1 MKLLIHTLFASLLLT
16 TFSAAESYDCKF
28 KVRANDRKWI
38 PTSLSIDVDRN
49 DRVWVLG
56 NVIKTDAGRA
66 IEGRETDIIRTR
78 DVFEVET
85 ANENMP
91 VDSPQTN
98 CRRCAARSLYRFHRP
113 QKSNR
118 QSQSGNYSAA
128 FRSVPSR
135 RWDLQNSV
143 KCKECFAITF
153 LTLSEYGVYNE

>member
-1 MKLLIHTLFASLLLT
+1 LIEAFFVKLLIHTLFASLFLT
-16 TFSAAESYDCKF
+16 TFAAAKSYDCKF

-91 VDSPQTN
+91 VDS
-98 CRRCAARSLYRFHRP
+98 RRPIAADARRVRYTVSIDPKNLTANLRVVTIVPHFEV
-113 QKSNR
+113 
-118 QSQSGNYSAA
+118 
-128 FRSVPSR
+128 FRRVAGT
-135 RWDLQNSV
+135 
-143 KCKECFAITF
+143 CKIR
-153 LTLSEYGVYNE
+153 